1 MGDFFRQHRFRIL
14 ICILALLVGMML
26 YTVTQGGYA
35 APGSGLLHTIL
46 SPFQGAANHISEKS
60 ESLLSSFTQGS
71 RYQTEIEELKAENA
85 ELKNEL
91 KDFEETKQQLQ
102 ELQQFMGIKE
112 EHETH
117 TFSAPCTIIGYVTN
131 DPYHSFIINR
141 GSEDGLSLHD
151 PVVTGEGIVGI
162 ISTLSSNSA
171 TVQTIFSPDLSI
183 GAISADNKYTGIV
196 EGEILLAESY
206 QCRMIYLDRD
216 TTLTEGSL
224 ITTSSASGLF
234 PKGYLIGTVE
244 SIEPMESGLS
254 KYAVITPAVNF
265 EAMTSVVVITDYP
278 GKGEAHE
285 SN

>member
-1 MGDFFRQHRFRIL
+1 MGDFFRRHRFRIF
-14 ICILALLVGMML
+14 ICIIALLVGMML
-26 YTVTQGGYA
+26 YMVTQSGKA
-35 APGSGLLHTIL
+35 APGSGLLNTIL
-46 SPFQGAANHISEKS
+46 RPLQSAANTISEKS
-60 ESLLSSFTQGS
+60 ESLLGSFTNGNQ
-71 RYQTEIEELKAENA
+71 YQKEIEALKKENA
-85 ELKNEL
+85 ALKNDL
-91 KDFEETKQQLQ
+91 TDYEETKQQLE

-112 EHETH
+112 EHEEH
-117 TFSAPCTIIGYVTN
+117 TYSAPCTIIGYVTN

-141 GSEDGLSLHD
+141 GSDDGLSLHD

-162 ISTLSSNSA
+162 ISTISA
-171 TVQTIFSPDLSI
+171 NTSTVQTILSPDLSI

-196 EGEILLAESY
+196 EGDILLAESY

-216 TTLTEGSL
+216 TTLSEGSL

-244 SIEPMESGLS
+244 SIEMRESGLS
-254 KYAVITPAVNF
+254 KYAVIQPAVDF